1 MFFVVGPAHLREIE
15 EPRAELEEEEQLEWA
30 LRLYLE
36 GVILLFLTPTI
47 LSG

>member
-15 EPRAELEEEEQLEWA
+15 ERRTELEEEEQLECA

-36 GVILLFLTPTI
+36 GFIFLLLTPTI
-47 LSG
+47 LSI